1 MTSSEDRNNLRIALA
16 LRQLLDIDQGREI
29 KAPYY
34 RLSIHE
40 ARQLAGINHNTS
52 EPDARWRD
60 ASQKLTEQELVRH
73 RLVCL
78 SRARPVHLRFR
89 YLLPRGFSCI
99 IRTATHE
106 SVPVR

>member
-60 ASQKLTEQELVRH
+60 ASQELTGQELDA
-73 RLVCL
+73 L
-78 SRARPVHLRFR
+78 SLDQLKIRRQQ
-89 YLLPRGFSCI
+89 LLI
-99 IRTATHE
+99 LME
-106 SVPVR
+106 SLK